1 MDEQPFEMLKFRT
14 MYVNSDDRLHREYV
28 HRLLTEPVGAAPS
41 IGGLYKL
48 ADDPRITPVGKWLRR
63 TSLDELPQLI
73 NVLRGEMAL
82 VGPRPVLPWEA
93 ALFEPR
99 HKRRYEVRPGLT
111 GLWQTSGRNRLT
123 FTQALDLDVE
133 YVERR
138 SLRLDLQILGRTPGV
153 VLRQEVR

>member
-1 MDEQPFEMLKFRT
+1 MCLVAVLVRCTSRGPALFRQVRLGMDEQPFEMLKFRT

-93 ALFEPR
+93 ALFEP
-99 HKRRYEVRPGLT
+99 G
-111 GLWQTSGRNRLT
+111 TSGAT
-123 FTQALDLDVE
+123 
-133 YVERR
+133 R
-138 SLRLDLQILGRTPGV
+138 SGPGSPACGRPAAGTG
-153 VLRQEVR
+153 